1 MHFTYYKTYHEQN
14 KHSMPGLGIS
24 ALELKLGETRIQ
36 TAIVSYITYLRY
48 QSHQFVGWGY
58 GETKDIRGEA
68 MCSYILVF
76 SKLGCKNGE
85 KVNRHLFKHRFGF
98 LPQNLY

>member
-14 KHSMPGLGIS
+14 KHSMPGLDIS

-36 TAIVSYITYLRY
+36 TAIVSYITYLRC
-48 QSHQFVGWGY
+48 QSQQFV
-58 GETKDIRGEA
+58 
-68 MCSYILVF
+68 ILVF
-76 SKLGCKNGE
+76 CKLGCKKGE
-85 KVNRHLFKHRFGF
+85 KVNRHLLKHRFGF